1 MPRRYIYLHLI
12 NLLFTIIT
20 VYMILSETKIGRI
33 VEYAVIG
40 CIVIIVSNVLIT
52 KNWIF
57 DKKDK

>member
-1 MPRRYIYLHLI
+1 MAKHYIYLHLM

-20 VYMILSETKIGRI
+20 VYMVLSESKIGKI

-40 CIVIIVSNVLIT
+40 CIVIIVSNLLIT

-57 DKKDK
+57 DKKDN